1 MEDFSASSCFFSP
14 RPNHRRFKG
23 QPAPRHIAQRA
34 LTGLLCE
41 TAAALLLVFLSCSLF
56 LFSMPARAS
65 AAPGATSCPTSNL
78 PPTPTAGAP
87 FDPNSIKVNE
97 LLTNPK
103 KDWNCD
109 GKLNYDDAWIELIN
123 LSSSD
128 ASLFG
133 LQLCCNV
140 NNQAFLLPT
149 TDRIAAHSFLV
160 IFRSQIN
167 GLFTISPNGGMLELL
182 DSQGN
187 AIDTIN
193 YPALGYDQSYI
204 RDSSGQWSI
213 SNTPTPGA
221 PNMNGSSPTPTSTKR
236 SSGGG
241 GSGGGG
247 GGGGAP
253 TATPTPIGS
262 VFIPTDTPDLAF
274 QNTGSD
280 SPSGGNGGGNTA
292 LPSWLKI
299 VLLAAMGGGLLAV
312 VAWYI
317 RSWGK
322 ESESET

>member
-1 MEDFSASSCFFSP
+1 MEDFSASSCFVSQH
-14 RPNHRRFKG
+14 PNHRSFKG
-23 QPAPRHIAQRA
+23 LPAPRHVARRA
-34 LTGLLCE
+34 LTGLVCE

-56 LFSMPARAS
+56 LFSMPAPAS
-65 AAPGATSCPTSNL
+65 AAPGATTCPTSNL

-87 FDPNSIKVNE
+87 FDPNSIKINE

-109 GKLNYDDAWIELIN
+109 GKTNAADQWIELIN

-133 LQLCCNV
+133 LQLCCDA
-140 NNQAFLLPT
+140 NNRAILLPT
-149 TDRIAAHSFLV
+149 NDRITAHSFLV
-160 IFRSQIN
+160 IFNSQIS
-167 GLFTISPNGGMLELL
+167 GILPMSPNGGALELL

-187 AIDTIN
+187 AIDTVN
-193 YPALGYDQSYI
+193 YPALSPDQSYI

-221 PNMNGSSPTPTSTKR
+221 PNMIGSSPTPTSTKR

-247 GGGGAP
+247 DGAP
-253 TATPTPIGS
+253 TATPTPLGS

-274 QNTGSD
+274 QGTSNGS
-280 SPSGGNGGGNTA
+280 SGGNSGGNTA

-299 VLLAAMGGGLLAV
+299 ALLAAMGAGLLAV
-312 VAWYI
+312 VVWYI

-322 ESESET
+322 ESESDT